1 MADNEMMTRLKSM
14 VDVSECENPLLKD
27 VLSIAKTKVLNR
39 LYPYD
44 VDRTEVPKRYE
55 KNVLEIAVYLFNRLG
70 SEGELSHSEGSISRT
85 YESAS
90 VPESM
95 LKEIVPFCGVIL

>member
-1 MADNEMMTRLKSM
+1 MASGQIIKQLMELTNES
-14 VDVSECENPLLKD
+14 DENLLTTL
-27 VLSIAKTKVLNR
+27 LSIAETKVLNR

-44 VDRTEVPKRYE
+44 DTKTVVPSKYL
-55 KNVLEIAVYLFNRLG
+55 KNVLEIAVYLYNRRG
-70 SEGELSHSEGSISRT
+70 SEGELSHNEADISRS

-95 LKEIVPFCGVIL
+95 LRGIYPNCGVI